1 MKLTA
6 AEYIAPV
13 MEVDMID
20 TVRNFAIDWQYWA
33 SDQSMSYGEL
43 AVYQEAIKQLAE
55 IADET
60 GDLYRELVENGVL

>member
-1 MKLTA
+1 MK
-6 AEYIAPV
+6 
-13 MEVDMID
+13 D
-20 TVRNFAIDWQYWA
+20 TVRNFAIDWQDWA
-33 SDQSMSYGEL
+33 SGEDMSYGEL